1 MNLDGETFELRA
13 HPCFLEVWDDLQGT
27 VQRMEKAGTYRKSH
41 PKVKLFGRVHDII
54 HYEIPANPT
63 GPQFRLG
70 NTLGPEYRHWHRAKF
85 LGRFRLFFRYRLDY
99 RIIVYAWMNDE
110 QGLRKAGDRHDP
122 YAVFTRRLSTGRPPD
137 DWEQLLRESRAL
149 GASGNS

>member
-1 MNLDGETFELRA
+1 MTPTPPEFELRA
-13 HPCFLEVWDDLQGT
+13 HPCFLEVFTPMRERANLLHERLGDAANNHT
-27 VQRMEKAGTYRKSH
+27 H
-41 PKVKLFGRVHDII
+41 VKLYRRVAGLLYH
-54 HYEIPANPT
+54 EIPANPT

-85 LGRFRLFFRYRLDY
+85 LGRFRLFFRYRLDH

-122 YAVFTRRLSTGRPPD
+122 YAVFTRRLSSGKPPD
-137 DWEQLLRESRAL
+137 DWMQLLRESRAL
-149 GASGNS
+149 GG